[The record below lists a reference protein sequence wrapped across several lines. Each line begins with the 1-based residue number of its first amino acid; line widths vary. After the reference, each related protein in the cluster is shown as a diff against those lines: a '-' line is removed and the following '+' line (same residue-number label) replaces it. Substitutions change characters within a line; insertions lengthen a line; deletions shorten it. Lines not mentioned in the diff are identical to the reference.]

1 MTDLLLT
8 PELSAELTKYGW
20 QQTDEGI
27 ESNRNPKYPLIQLE
41 KLRPDKGQCVSR
53 VRVRVDINQYINAN
67 GVVSGL
73 SATAKEHLV
82 DTKRPQWR
90 RTLQRWFG
98 CAVMELLPAHQ
109 KLADRNEAERR
120 RKLGFQQA
128 IQAVYPCS
136 DSVAQFV
143 ISRANFHWKE
153 TPGELPK
160 ILSFSCTFSYRTFQ
174 ATTESL
180 IRETLT
186 NLLRFL
192 DSWEKSTNEKF
203 ASS

>member
-1 MTDLLLT
+1 MSNLLLT

-20 QQTDEGI
+20 QQTDGGI

-41 KLRPDKGQCVSR
+41 KLRPDKGYRAGR
-53 VRVRVDINQYINAN
+53 VRVWIVDHQYNVI
-67 GVVSGL
+67 VK
-73 SATAKEHLV
+73 SALTICLEHIV

-98 CAVMELLPAHQ
+98 CAVMELMPAHQ
-109 KLADRNEAERR
+109 KLADLNEAERR

-143 ISRANFHWKE
+143 ISRATFHWKE

-160 ILSFSCTFSYRTFQ
+160 MLSFSCTFSYRTFQ
-174 ATTESL
+174 AANEPL

-192 DSWEKSTNEKF
+192 DSWEKSTNEKLT
-203 ASS
+203 SSS

>member
-1 MTDLLLT
+1 MTNLLLT

-20 QQTDEGI
+20 QQTDGGI
-27 ESNRNPKYPLIQLE
+27 ESNRNPKYPLIQLD
-41 KLRPDKGQCVSR
+41 KLRPDKYQCAGR
-53 VRVRVDINQYINAN
+53 VRVWIVDHQYNVI
-67 GVVSGL
+67 VKPTLTISI
-73 SATAKEHLV
+73 EHIV

-109 KLADRNEAERR
+109 KLADLNEAERR

-143 ISRANFHWKE
+143 ISRATFHWKE

-160 ILSFSCTFSYRTFQ
+160 ILDFTCTFSYRTFQ
-174 ATTESL
+174 ATTEPL

-192 DSWEKSTNEKF
+192 DSWEKSTNEKLT
-203 ASS
+203 SS